1 MAKES
6 VLKEKSFAFAIRVIK
21 LAKFL
26 REEKKEFILS
36 KQIVRC
42 GTSIGANI
50 EEASGAQ
57 SNNDF
62 IAKLHISLKEAKETH
77 YWVRLLRDT
86 DYITTEQAKSL
97 IDDID
102 DIITILVKILKTIKS
117 NSISQS
123 KKNLTV

>member
-1 MAKES
+1 MAKGS
-6 VLKEKSFAFAIRVIK
+6 VLREKSYSFAIRAIN

-26 REEKKEFILS
+26 REEKKEYILS

-86 DYITTEQAKSL
+86 EYISKEQAQSL
-97 IDDID
+97 IEDID
-102 DIITILVKILKTIKS
+102 EVITILTRSLKTIKS
-117 NSISQS
+117 NNVSPTKRSA
-123 KKNLTV
+123 

>member
-6 VLKEKSFAFAIRVIK
+6 VLKEKSFTFAIRVIK

-86 DYITTEQAKSL
+86 DYISTEQAKSL

-102 DIITILVKILKTIKS
+102 DIITILVKSLKTIKS
-117 NSISQS
+117 NGISPS
-123 KKNLTV
+123 KKV